1 MFHPG
6 LWPQATEADSRA
18 KSKDSEIVPS
28 LSSIMRAC
36 SDITA
41 MVTGPFVAGSCTI
54 PVSAGSIAVIKAGP
68 RKKETP

>member
-41 MVTGPFVAGSCTI
+41 VVTGPLSLVH
-54 PVSAGSIAVIKAGP
+54 V
-68 RKKETP
+68 